1 MTHPDPTSPQEP
13 TPVGDDLREYL
24 ELVDQAV
31 DAITDA
37 DVDADLAA
45 VLARAGYDPPPAV
58 AQPDLRMAAFELAAL
73 PDTIEATELEC
84 QLRATSAELDRLR
97 IEVAAARR
105 ARCREMARLHD
116 AVDAADAAEL
126 RAAEA
131 QDRAQGAAVGAE
143 AYVDTALDR
152 AQEILDRARADAAQ
166 IVADAQRQA
175 EEITAA
181 AAQRP
186 ASDLSTLSLDCGVP
200 LPRRLPGARDLLSGW
215 DSDELSPAAHAS
227 LVAGLSSCLV
237 DRRAAVER
245 IAGSSVGPGQILLI
259 GGGSLGKSTLL
270 RPLVAQQAHLP
281 ALAGWLG
288 LEALRHEPLTDG
300 WDSMSAVFAAAD
312 AEREGSTEPSFS
324 SGRWSWA
331 ALRSAMRRAFAV
343 PRLCGH
349 EQTTPVTSAPG
360 PESAAPE
367 SAPLSQFGHVL
378 VLVYRRQSL
387 RLAGDSDR
395 CLTVADLVVDLS
407 EPETGGLAHGS
418 LCDREEPVS
427 SLCDREEPVSA
438 QD

>member
-37 DVDADLAA
+37 DVEADLAA
-45 VLARAGYDPPPAV
+45 VLARAGYGPPPVV
-58 AQPDLRMAAFELAAL
+58 AQPDLRMAEFELAAL
-73 PDTIEATELEC
+73 PDTIEATDLEC
-84 QLRATSAELDRLR
+84 ELRATNAELDRLR

-105 ARCREMARLHD
+105 ARRREMARLHD

-152 AQEILDRARADAAQ
+152 AQEILDRARADAEQ
-166 IVADAQRQA
+166 IVADARRQA

-181 AAQRP
+181 AAHRP
-186 ASDLSTLSLDCGVP
+186 ASDLSTLSFDCGVP
-200 LPRRLPGARDLLSGW
+200 LPRRLPGAPDLLSGW
-215 DSDELSPAAHAS
+215 DSDELSPAVRAGG
-227 LVAGLSSCLV
+227 LVAGLSSCLI
-237 DRRAAVER
+237 DRRAATER

-259 GGGSLGKSTLL
+259 SSGSLGKSTLL
-270 RPLVAQQAHLP
+270 RPLVTQQAHLP
-281 ALAGWLG
+281 ALAGWLH
-288 LEALRHEPLTDG
+288 LEAFRHEPLTDEWG
-300 WDSMSAVFAAAD
+300 SMSAVFAAAD
-312 AEREGSTEPSFS
+312 VEREGSTEPSSS

-349 EQTTPVTSAPG
+349 EQTAPVTSAAG
-360 PESAAPE
+360 PESELPE
-367 SAPLSQFGHVL
+367 SAPLYQFGHIL

-387 RLAGDSDR
+387 WLAGDSDR
-395 CLTVADLVVDLS
+395 CLTVADLVVDLP
-407 EPETGGLAHGS
+407 EPETGSLAHGS
-418 LCDREEPVS
+418 LCDREEPVN
-427 SLCDREEPVSA
+427 A